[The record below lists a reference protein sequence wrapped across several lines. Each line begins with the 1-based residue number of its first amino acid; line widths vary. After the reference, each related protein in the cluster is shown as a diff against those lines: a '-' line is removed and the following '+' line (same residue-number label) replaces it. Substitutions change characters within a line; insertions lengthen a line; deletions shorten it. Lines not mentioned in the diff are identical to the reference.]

1 VGKVKN
7 KVKQFEGLSPEE
19 LLSFV
24 RRNIS
29 IPKYMDVF
37 LYTHK
42 ISLSK
47 LVQTAIIDRMKEEEG
62 KTVEKQVKEETQRK
76 KIQQQFAQEKRKNPN
91 FEWDLERAKRLL
103 SMYFTHYDKGDIE
116 EAERQKQILL
126 QEFSDLYLDVVR
138 FERWRHD
145 HEKDYMLMKERYA
158 NPVERL
164 VRIKTDY
171 L

>member
-1 VGKVKN
+1 
-7 KVKQFEGLSPEE
+7 
-19 LLSFV
+19 
-24 RRNIS
+24 
-29 IPKYMDVF
+29 MDVF

-47 LVQTAIIDRMKEEEG
+47 LVQNAIIDRMKEEEE

-76 KIQQQFAQEKRKNPN
+76 KIQQQLAQEKRKNPN
-91 FEWDLERAKRLL
+91 FAWDLERAKRLL
-103 SMYFTHYDKGDIE
+103 STYFNHYDKGNIE

-126 QEFSDLYLDVVR
+126 QEFSDLYLDIVR
-138 FERWRHD
+138 FERWRQD
-145 HEKDYMLMKERYA
+145 HEEDYILMKEKYT

-164 VRIKTDY
+164 VRIKTDF

>member
-1 VGKVKN
+1 
-7 KVKQFEGLSPEE
+7 
-19 LLSFV
+19 
-24 RRNIS
+24 
-29 IPKYMDVF
+29 MDVF

-47 LVQTAIIDRMKEEEG
+47 LVQNAIIDRMKEEEG

-76 KIQQQFAQEKRKNPN
+76 KIQQQLAQEKRKNPN
-91 FEWDLERAKRLL
+91 FAWDLERAKRLL
-103 SMYFTHYDKGDIE
+103 SIYFNHYDDGNIE

-138 FERWRHD
+138 FERWRQD
-145 HEKDYMLMKERYA
+145 HEEDYILMKDKYT

-164 VRIKTDY
+164 VRIKTDF